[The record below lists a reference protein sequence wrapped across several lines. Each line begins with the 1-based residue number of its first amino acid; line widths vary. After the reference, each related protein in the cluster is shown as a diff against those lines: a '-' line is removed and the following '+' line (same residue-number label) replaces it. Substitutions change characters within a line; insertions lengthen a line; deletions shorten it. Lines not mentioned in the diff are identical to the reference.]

1 MTIEKKLKSTYPIL
15 TDLNGKEYE
24 DTNSCS
30 YGESDASDWEYHPE
44 HVDSEVG
51 LMVDKVLGIW
61 RRIQA
66 MDIGRLHL
74 DYNLRL
80 SEEYKIRL

>member
-1 MTIEKKLKSTYPIL
+1 MEENTS
-15 TDLNGKEYE
+15 N
-24 DTNSCS
+24 
-30 YGESDASDWEYHPE
+30 WEYHPE

-51 LMVDKVLGIW
+51 LMVDKVLGIC

-66 MDIGRLHL
+66 MGIGRLHL

>member
-1 MTIEKKLKSTYPIL
+1 MEENTS
-15 TDLNGKEYE
+15 N
-24 DTNSCS
+24 
-30 YGESDASDWEYHPE
+30 WEYHPE
-44 HVDSEVG
+44 HVDGEVG

-66 MDIGRLHL
+66 MGIGRLRL

-80 SEEYKIRL
+80 LEEYKIRL

>member
-1 MTIEKKLKSTYPIL
+1 MEENTS
-15 TDLNGKEYE
+15 N
-24 DTNSCS
+24 
-30 YGESDASDWEYHPE
+30 WEYHPE
-44 HVDSEVG
+44 HVDGEVG

-66 MDIGRLHL
+66 MGIGRLHL

-80 SEEYKIRL
+80 LEEYKIRL

>member
-1 MTIEKKLKSTYPIL
+1 MEENTSH
-15 TDLNGKEYE
+15 
-24 DTNSCS
+24 
-30 YGESDASDWEYHPE
+30 WEYHPE

-66 MDIGRLHL
+66 IGNVTQNMLIVR
-74 DYNLRL
+74 
-80 SEEYKIRL
+80 